1 MKSEYQLTIERIER
15 NERAFLVGDKLAS
28 ALITITVIGLM
39 VKIFG
44 W

>member
-15 NERAFLVGDKLAS
+15 NERAFWLGDKLVS
-28 ALITITVIGLM
+28 ALATLAVIGLI